1 MVDGLRGMMRLVVT
15 SGTAERIEDQGEVY
29 GKTGEAEVE
38 GGSHA
43 WFVGYRGD
51 LAFAT
56 LVVRG
61 GSSDN
66 AVAVTRDMF
75 AALPEGY

>member
-1 MVDGLRGMMRLVVT
+1 MMRLVVT
-15 SGTAERIEDQGEVY
+15 SGTAERVEDQGEVY
-29 GKTGEAEVE
+29 GKTGEAEVD

-43 WFVGYRGD
+43 WFVGYRGN

-66 AVAVTRDMF
+66 AVAVTRDMLT
-75 AALPEGY
+75 ALPEGY